1 MAAASREEAADG
13 SSQASQVVKARLS
26 WWDWYLLKL
35 DSQPLQTKCATSA
48 LLALLSNALSR
59 RIEGQRIFDDFPA
72 YAKNSFVAIIWR
84 SPTLHYWIQALNAA
98 FKGWDPKSLRTACV
112 KVLVHE
118 AVYDPLHAATYMYL
132 LGRLDG
138 RGHADVLAQ
147 LRTNLVP
154 AVKRN
159 YQVWPL
165 VQLVNFL
172 YVPPR
177 LSVAFIQTIAIVM
190 NALLTW
196 RARRL

>member
-1 MAAASREEAADG
+1 MAAAWALWRELMP
-13 SSQASQVVKARLS
+13 SPLTAS
-26 WWDWYLLKL
+26 
-35 DSQPLQTKCATSA
+35 CAC
-48 LLALLSNALSR
+48 
-59 RIEGQRIFDDFPA
+59 EGQRCDF
-72 YAKNSFVAIIWR
+72 
-84 SPTLHYWIQALNAA
+84 
-98 FKGWDPKSLRTACV
+98 
-112 KVLVHE
+112 
-118 AVYDPLHAATYMYL
+118 YL